1 MLKNNNNP
9 NGTLN
14 IVSLPIGN
22 LKDITLR
29 ALETLNMSDIIYC
42 EDTRVTMKLTNH
54 YDIDTKLKSYHEHS
68 TAKAREKIIEELKA
82 GNNIALVSDAGTPLI
97 SDPGYKLIKEVQK
110 KGYRISS
117 SPGVSAPIMA
127 LSISGMPTDKFFF
140 IGFLPTKTNAK
151 KEHLLEIKNIKVTII
166 LFESAKRVKKTLAC
180 LLECFGN
187 RKISICRELTK
198 KFEEVVTGS
207 IEDIIKNFSE
217 RESIKGE
224 IVIVVEGANDLDNT
238 TGDIELM
245 LSNALLSMSVSEAA
259 KEVSKF
265 TNLSRKEVYNM
276 ALTMMR
282 KIKK

>member
-1 MLKNNNNP
+1 MKNNNNS

-110 KGYRISS
+110 KRI
-117 SPGVSAPIMA
+117 
-127 LSISGMPTDKFFF
+127 
-140 IGFLPTKTNAK
+140 
-151 KEHLLEIKNIKVTII
+151 
-166 LFESAKRVKKTLAC
+166 
-180 LLECFGN
+180 
-187 RKISICRELTK
+187 
-198 KFEEVVTGS
+198 
-207 IEDIIKNFSE
+207 
-217 RESIKGE
+217 
-224 IVIVVEGANDLDNT
+224 
-238 TGDIELM
+238 
-245 LSNALLSMSVSEAA
+245 
-259 KEVSKF
+259 
-265 TNLSRKEVYNM
+265 
-276 ALTMMR
+276 
-282 KIKK
+282 